1 MAYAGSLLPVT
12 LPSNPIRFFLS
23 SIPTPVPLSGTP
35 SFPQSAYSTSITK
48 FQSEL
53 LLIDLL
59 FSSLDR
65 VTIDSCSRFWFLS
78 IRFLLDKL
86 PIRPTRSPLL
96 LPPSE
101 SSAIQSFTAL
111 PPSMYYY
118 DKDPQQFS
126 LLPFLAN
133 LLFPLAS
140 LETDHT
146 LDGDPPPILP
156 NPPDPHSTSQKNHLA
171 TSTEV
176 ELARSKQAVQLT
188 PCHGKEQQNTTCS
201 QQQTG
206 HQRQQST
213 QNREHGLRQSQ
224 AQAIPNRNAA
234 EGVQIVP
241 HLTDES
247 LTLAAKNKE
256 FAVRTTPHDAHL
268 QPRPYNPDQ
277 ASAPAS
283 RAPRKP

>member
-1 MAYAGSLLPVT
+1 MPVPSFPLT

-35 SFPQSAYSTSITK
+35 SFPQSASSTSITK

-86 PIRPTRSPLL
+86 PTRPTRSPLL

-118 DKDPQQFS
+118 DKDPHQFS

-140 LETDHT
+140 METDHT

-156 NPPDPHSTSQKNHLA
+156 NPADPHSTSQKNHLA

-188 PCHGKEQQNTTCS
+188 PCHGKEQQLTPCRRWWRRRSWPPRRRCRARCGAWRSTS
-201 QQQTG
+201 PSPGPRRGRPHQQRRRFG
-206 HQRQQST
+206 M
-213 QNREHGLRQSQ
+213 
-224 AQAIPNRNAA
+224 
-234 EGVQIVP
+234 GV
-241 HLTDES
+241 
-247 LTLAAKNKE
+247 
-256 FAVRTTPHDAHL
+256 AVGEDSVMGR
-268 QPRPYNPDQ
+268 
-277 ASAPAS
+277 
-283 RAPRKP
+283 